1 MNNRKLYLV
10 GIGPGGGPSMTGE
23 AMQALTDSDCIVGYH
38 VYTELLQ
45 DEFPDK
51 EYITTPMRQEI
62 DRCRLALQQA
72 DAGRIVSLV
81 CSGDAGVYGM
91 SGLVW
96 QLSTEYPQVE
106 IQTVAGVTAA
116 LSGAALLGAPLVHDF
131 ALISLS
137 DLLTP
142 WEKIEKRLLLAA
154 QADFVIV
161 LYNPSSRKRAD
172 YLKRACALILQV
184 QSPDTVC
191 GITEQIGREGEWARV
206 LSLQQLREEQVNMF
220 TTVFIGNSQTRVVNG
235 KMVTPRGYELE

>member
-1 MNNRKLYLV
+1 
-10 GIGPGGGPSMTGE
+10 MTGE

-91 SGLVW
+91 SGLLW

-172 YLKRACALILQV
+172 YLKRACDLILQF

-191 GITEQIGREGEWARV
+191 GITEQIGREG
-206 LSLQQLREEQVNMF
+206 
-220 TTVFIGNSQTRVVNG
+220 
-235 KMVTPRGYELE
+235 

>member
-1 MNNRKLYLV
+1 
-10 GIGPGGGPSMTGE
+10 MTGE

-116 LSGAALLGAPLVHDF
+116 LSGAAHLGAPLVHDF

-172 YLKRACALILQV
+172 YLKRACDLILQV

-191 GITEQIGREGEWARV
+191 GITEQIGREGEWAWV

>member
-1 MNNRKLYLV
+1 
-10 GIGPGGGPSMTGE
+10 MTGE

-38 VYTELLQ
+38 VYTELLK

-62 DRCRLALQQA
+62 DRCRLALAQA
-72 DAGRIVSLV
+72 DAGRVVSLV

-172 YLKRACALILQV
+172 YLKRACDLILQF

>member
-1 MNNRKLYLV
+1 
-10 GIGPGGGPSMTGE
+10 MTGE

-172 YLKRACALILQV
+172 YLKRACDLILQF

>member
-1 MNNRKLYLV
+1 MNNRKLYIV
-10 GIGPGGGPSMTGE
+10 GIGPGGGSSMTGE

-172 YLKRACALILQV
+172 YLKRACDLILQF

-191 GITEQIGREGEWARV
+191 GITEQIGREGEWTRV

>member
-1 MNNRKLYLV
+1 
-10 GIGPGGGPSMTGE
+10 MTGE

>member
-10 GIGPGGGPSMTGE
+10 GIGPGGGSSMTGE
-23 AMQALTDSDCIVGYH
+23 AMQALTDSDCIVGYP
-38 VYTELLQ
+38 VYTRLLQ
-45 DEFPDK
+45 DQFPDK

-62 DRCRLALQQA
+62 DRCRLALAQA
-72 DAGRIVSLV
+72 GAGRVVSLV

-106 IQTVAGVTAA
+106 IHAVAGVTAA

-172 YLKRACALILQV
+172 YLKRACDLILQV

-191 GITEQIGREGEWARV
+191 GITEQIGREGECARV
-206 LSLQQLREEQVNMF
+206 LSLKELREEQVNMF